1 MAVKSRNEIFAYIKA
16 AQLELAEAGYMLG
29 EVKLC
34 TEGCGM
40 ALDNLLA
47 AIALE
52 AAYQLV
58 TQRGARWSRRKFFG
72 RRKFFLVVGERIV
85 REMRP
90 LKRSRSCKM
99 PTDKK
104 HDGDLVHGF
113 DGDVIKVSP
122 RVLKAWLEVQ
132 QRQAALRADLA
143 AVGDFLNRGG
153 RGRALEFRLL
163 AILLTSNLLHQD
175 LFKCV
180 LDLVHDDQECQEK

>member
-1 MAVKSRNEIFAYIKA
+1 MS
-16 AQLELAEAGYMLG
+16 
-29 EVKLC
+29 
-34 TEGCGM
+34 
-40 ALDNLLA
+40 
-47 AIALE
+47 
-52 AAYQLV
+52 
-58 TQRGARWSRRKFFG
+58 
-72 RRKFFLVVGERIV
+72 
-85 REMRP
+85 
-90 LKRSRSCKM
+90 
-99 PTDKK
+99 TDKK

-113 DGDVIKVSP
+113 DGDAIKVSP